1 LNEFSVSLLYCKFN
15 NGWGRLDIYYIMQH
29 IRNSKNQ
36 EVSVGVVAK
45 FQLGWWRSLL
55 ARRSHSCLRNPE
67 VESSSLS
74 HLIIFCNYVIHKDFF
89 EWERY
94 DLIKII
100 IKRLAMMLIMI

>member
-1 LNEFSVSLLYCKFN
+1 MSSLYH
-15 NGWGRLDIYYIMQH
+15 YYIANLTMVGPDSIYIILCRNISETVT
-29 IRNSKNQ
+29 IR
-36 EVSVGVVAK
+36 K